1 MIYHIYFKN
10 QLLFKSLEKEEFD
23 FIWEKIFLEYH
34 KEDLTYTICI
44 GEVLSIADIPAFWK
58 ICFADTRPS
67 TSLK

>member
-1 MIYHIYFKN
+1 MTYHIYFKN

-44 GEVLSIADIPAFWK
+44 GDVCEHTLE
-58 ICFADTRPS
+58 PS
-67 TSLK
+67 F